1 MKKRKCVTSC
11 DIGKRKLNYK
21 NCTYNS
27 KKKKK
32 QYTNKY
38 LYLKKKKITTK
49 EKSCWHQTKDQISVM

>member
-27 KKKKK
+27 KKKKNS
-32 QYTNKY
+32 T
-38 LYLKKKKITTK
+38 
-49 EKSCWHQTKDQISVM
+49 QTSIYI

>member
-27 KKKKK
+27 KKKKNKTVHK
-32 QYTNKY
+32 QVFIF
-38 LYLKKKKITTK
+38 KKKKTTK

>member
-38 LYLKKKKITTK
+38 LYLKKKKQQKRKAAGIRLKTK
-49 EKSCWHQTKDQISVM
+49 YQ

>member
-49 EKSCWHQTKDQISVM
+49 EKSCWH